1 MKNQLSIWHN
11 NQWMFAALDPKAG
24 MRKSNG
30 AVYYRM
36 QYPFR
41 IYEDWRVTHYLE
53 EGSITPLQFTGEG
66 RLGDYI
72 VVDPAGEMVAK
83 TEAWVN
89 KLYPAPLSPDSRRQ
103 LFGDSPPLNSRSI
116 QQDPNLLTEIARE
129 LTGRRS
135 DRTSRAVP
143 TTSRPTTTGGT
154 SY

>member
-1 MKNQLSIWHN
+1 MKNQLSIWYN
-11 NQWMFAALDPKAG
+11 NQWVFVNLNPNVG
-24 MRKSNG
+24 VRKPNG
-30 AVYYRM
+30 AVYYKM

-41 IYEDWRVTHYLE
+41 IYEDWRVNNYLE
-53 EGSITPLQFTGEG
+53 GGSRGPLLISGQGG
-66 RLGDYI
+66 LGDYI
-72 VVDPAGEMVAK
+72 VKDSAGEMTPK
-83 TEAWVN
+83 TAAWVS